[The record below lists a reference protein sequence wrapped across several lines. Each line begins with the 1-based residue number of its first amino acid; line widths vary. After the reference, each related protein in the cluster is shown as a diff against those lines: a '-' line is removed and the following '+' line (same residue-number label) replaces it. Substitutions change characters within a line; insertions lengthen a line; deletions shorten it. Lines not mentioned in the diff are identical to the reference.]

1 MLPVAPDADEAL
13 PGPAEPER
21 PWELIAT
28 LRDELAQASGDA
40 VAAFRGAL
48 ERGDRELKERF
59 AADEPVEPLVRD
71 RALLVD
77 VVLARAWVL
86 HVGAHGDEMALVAVG
101 GYGRGELHPCS
112 DIDVMVL
119 LPKTESSPWQASLE
133 KFLTFL
139 WDIGLEV
146 GHSVRTIDECQRES
160 LADISV
166 ATTLLEA
173 RLLSGPEPLYV
184 AMKKALAPDHIW
196 SAADFYEA
204 KVKEQLQRHARF
216 HDTAYNLEPNVKASP
231 GGLRDIQT
239 IAWVAK
245 RHFGAATLDQLADHG
260 FLTRNELRKL
270 KTAQGFL
277 WKIRFAL
284 HVLTGR
290 REDRLLFDHQIRLAK
305 QFGYEDATYT
315 LAVEQFMQRYYRT
328 VMDISLLNEM
338 LLQLFREA
346 IVAPALARGVSTANG
361 APATAQKTA
370 EAAATPPAAVGAPAT
385 PSTKPVPLNAR
396 FQVRNDYLEVV
407 NDDVFMR
414 APSAILELF
423 QLIQQHPEVRGVRA
437 ATIRSLQRH
446 LWLIDEEFRQNPRH
460 HRLFLEILREP
471 EGVTRAL
478 RRMNLYGVLGRYIP
492 AFGRIVGRMQYDL
505 FHAYTVDAHTLFV
518 LRNLRRF
525 GLPRFDHEF
534 PKMGQLFRS
543 LARPELAYLAALFH
557 DIAKGRGGD
566 HSELGAVDAEAFCLE
581 QGLSKYDARLVAW
594 LVRNHLL
601 LSVTAQK
608 KDITDPEVV
617 NEFARKVG
625 DQTHLDYL
633 YVITVADVR
642 GTNPK
647 LWNAWKASLFEDFYE
662 RTKRALRRGLEAP
675 LGEDEL
681 IAETQLEAREILK
694 RDGVPGAEVERV
706 WKTFTGQYF
715 LRHTAEEIAWHT
727 SLLAGRD
734 AFDEEPLVA
743 VRQETGRGGTAIFS
757 YVPRRHNSFARATAV
772 LDQMGLTILDARIT
786 PTANGFSVETY
797 LVLEDTGGA
806 ITDRTRIHEI
816 EQGLWRSLRE
826 DAKASITV
834 TRRAPRQVRMF
845 ATATQIAWSADDR
858 NARTVLELVAG
869 DRPGLLSEIGKVFMR
884 ERIQI
889 HGARI
894 VTVGERAED
903 VFYVTD
909 VEDRPLDPAA
919 RTRVQAALA
928 EALDRRA

>member
-1 MLPVAPDADEAL
+1 VLPVVPDADDSPAGPVEPDRHWPRLDRLRTELETATADATATFRAAL
-13 PGPAEPER
+13 
-21 PWELIAT
+21 
-28 LRDELAQASGDA
+28 D
-40 VAAFRGAL
+40 RGTA
-48 ERGDRELKERF
+48 ELKDRF
-59 AADEPVEPLVRD
+59 EADEPVEPLVRD
-71 RALLVD
+71 RARLVD
-77 VVLARAWVL
+77 IVLARAWAL
-86 HVGAHGDEMALVAVG
+86 HVGAHATDLALIAVG

-119 LPKTESSPWQASLE
+119 LPKTEASPWQADLE
-133 KFLTFL
+133 RFLTFL
-139 WDIGLEV
+139 WDIGLEI
-146 GHSVRTIDECQRES
+146 GHSVRTIDDCQRES

-173 RLLSGPEPLYV
+173 RLIAGPEPLYA
-184 AMKKALAPDHIW
+184 AMKKALLPAHIW

-204 KVKEQLQRHARF
+204 KVREQQQRHARF

-245 RHFGAATLDQLADHG
+245 RHFGAETLDQLADHG
-260 FLTRNELRKL
+260 FLTRAELRKL
-270 KTAQGFL
+270 KAAQAFL

-346 IVAPALARGVSTANG
+346 IVAPALARGD
-361 APATAQKTA
+361 APAQAR
-370 EAAATPPAAVGAPAT
+370 GDAPAQARGDAPAQAPVPGGT
-385 PSTKPVPLNAR
+385 PAPAVKPLNAR
-396 FQVRNDYLEVV
+396 FRVRNDYLEVV
-407 NDDVFMR
+407 HDDVFMR
-414 APSAILELF
+414 SPSAILELF
-423 QLIQQHPEVRGVRA
+423 QLIQQHPDIRGVRA

-471 EGVTRAL
+471 EGVTRAM

-518 LRNLRRF
+518 LRNLRRL

-534 PKMGQLFRS
+534 PKMSALFRT
-543 LARPELAYLAALFH
+543 LPRPELAYLAALFH

-594 LVRNHLL
+594 LVRSHLL

-633 YVITVADVR
+633 YVLTVADVR

-647 LWNAWKASLFEDFYE
+647 LWNTWKASLFEDFYE
-662 RTKRALRRGLEAP
+662 RTKRALRRGLESP

-681 IAETQLEAREILK
+681 IAETQQEAREILK
-694 RDGVPGAEVERV
+694 RDGVPGSEVERV
-706 WKTFTGQYF
+706 WKTLTGPYF

-806 ITDRTRIHEI
+806 ITDRTRVHEI
-816 EQGLWRSLRE
+816 EQGLWRSLR
-826 DAKASITV
+826 DDPKANIAV

-858 NARTVLELVAG
+858 AGRTVLELVAG
-869 DRPGLLSEIGKVFMR
+869 DRPGLLSEVGKVFMR
-884 ERIQI
+884 ERLQI

-909 VEDRPLDPAA
+909 ADDRPLDAAA
-919 RTRVQAALA
+919 RSRVQAALA